1 MVTQKDLPV
10 ESMTK
15 QREPS
20 TIVQAEQLNTMNT
33 QPIVNSATES
43 NTGPGKIK
51 NSYFILTHSYF
62 FINCRLICI
71 HKLL

>member
-10 ESMTK
+10 ELMTK

-20 TIVQAEQLNTMNT
+20 TIVRAEQFNTMTT
-33 QPIVNSATES
+33 QPIANSATES

-62 FINCRLICI
+62 LYQLYINLHI
-71 HKLL
+71 

>member
-1 MVTQKDLPV
+1 MVIPMVTQKDLPV

-20 TIVQAEQLNTMNT
+20 TIVQAEQFNTMTT
-33 QPIVNSATES
+33 QPIANSATES
-43 NTGPGKIK
+43 NTEPGKIK

-62 FINCRLICI
+62 CYQL
-71 HKLL
+71 